1 MRLAKMGDT
10 VRVHYTG
17 TLSDG
22 TEFDSSSERRPLELT
37 IGSGQVFR
45 GFESALVG
53 MAAGETKNAVLPPI
67 EAYGV
72 PDPENVHSIERAAI
86 TDEINLEIG
95 TIFEAEDP
103 GGNQIRL
110 QVLEF
115 SSRNVT
121 LDANHPLAGRTL
133 TFELNLVE
141 FVR

>member
-22 TEFDSSSERRPLELT
+22 TEFDSSFEQGPLELT
-37 IGSGQVFR
+37 IGNGQVIQ

-53 MAAGETKNAVLPPI
+53 MAAGETKNAILPPR

-72 PDPENVHSIERAAI
+72 HDPENVHSVERAAI
-86 TDEINLEIG
+86 PDEIDLEIG
-95 TIFEAEDP
+95 TVFEAEDQ
-103 GGNQIRL
+103 GGNQIRM

-115 SSRNVT
+115 SSRNIT

>member
-1 MRLAKMGDT
+1 MRIAKMGDT

-22 TEFDSSSERRPLELT
+22 TEFDSSFEQGPLELT
-37 IGSGQVFR
+37 IGNGQVIQ

-53 MAAGETKNAVLPPI
+53 MAAGETKNAILPPR

-72 PDPENVHSIERAAI
+72 HDPENVHSIERAAI
-86 TDEINLEIG
+86 PDEIDLEIG
-95 TIFEAEDP
+95 TVFEAEDQ
-103 GGNQIRL
+103 GGNQIQM

-115 SSRNVT
+115 SSRNIT

>member
-22 TEFDSSSERRPLELT
+22 TEFDSSFEQGPLELT
-37 IGSGQVFR
+37 IGNGQVIQ

-53 MAAGETKNAVLPPI
+53 MAAGETKNAILPPR

-72 PDPENVHSIERAAI
+72 HDPENVHSIERAAI
-86 TDEINLEIG
+86 PDEIDLEIG
-95 TIFEAEDP
+95 TVFEAEDQ
-103 GGNQIRL
+103 GGNQIQM

-115 SSRNVT
+115 SSRNIT